1 VPCFT
6 GAVLHR
12 RRASPAPCF
21 ADTVSQFSSSSVR
34 ASSFLW
40 STKANRCSLDE
51 EDYSEQVFV
60 CPEEK
65 TSEEIGVDMSQLMVS

>member
-1 VPCFT
+1 
-6 GAVLHR
+6 
-12 RRASPAPCF
+12 
-21 ADTVSQFSSSSVR
+21 VSQFSSSSVR